1 MLKRV
6 LIVLAIAGIVYWIV
20 RDQPTVSGFVDRL
33 TSPLL
38 GSKAAVKESEHNR
51 VVGEAVPAITDDDE
65 KKVGVIK
72 EGMRGSEIRELLGEP
87 DLNEPVVQDGVK
99 RQKWTYRR
107 IHRVLYMEEGRVA
120 NIVIQ

>member
-72 EGMRGSEIRELLGEP
+72 EGMRGPEIRELLGEP